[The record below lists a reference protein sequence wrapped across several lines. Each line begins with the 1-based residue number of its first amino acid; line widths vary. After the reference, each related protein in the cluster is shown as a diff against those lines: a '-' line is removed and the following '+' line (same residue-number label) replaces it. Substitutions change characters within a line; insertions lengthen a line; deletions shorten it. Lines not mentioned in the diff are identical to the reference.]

1 MMRRMGPYKG
11 IAAVPK
17 GLLLLAALSVLCAAL
32 WPARGA
38 AASVCN
44 ETLRVALGSN
54 LLPDCRAY
62 EMVSPPYKEG
72 YPLLASSFASNG
84 ESAILNSQAKLAGN
98 PGSGETIFPQGS
110 VYLAARGGGGWDL
123 TPLNPSLSQF
133 VGQIPLAALSAEAD
147 DGDTL
152 WEQHTPAQPASSR
165 DLYVRYGD
173 GADSFVGPLSP
184 HEHPEEMPGNTIA
197 GGFVGLDEAVAA
209 THDYGHVAIEAAN
222 AGDRW
227 EFDATAGETRS
238 LYEYS
243 GTDNSEP
250 VLVGVEGPKGSR
262 KLIATCGTSLGSESG
277 SDYNALSAD
286 GETIFF
292 TVDGCLPG
300 AAGEEIYARIHG
312 ALTSAEPA
320 KTVRVSESEC
330 TEVCSFKSSGKNFEG
345 ASEDGSK
352 VFFTSTQK
360 LTNDAVNGVL
370 SGEASFSGAGC
381 AAIDV
386 GEGGC
391 NLYEYDF
398 ARSGEEKP
406 LRSISMGGEVL
417 GVAAISEDGSRVYY
431 VSHNAIA
438 AAGESVY
445 GSEPAKPAQNLA
457 NLYVYDTVTGR
468 TAFVATL
475 SNQEESEDRKDW
487 RRQNL
492 RPVELAGTSG
502 QYMLFASSAKFV
514 TPDAV
519 HAHMAPPTQLYEYKA
534 EGESDGQPEAAELV
548 RVTQGEGGFDQ
559 NGIGVSVGL
568 KPSSIATVSERLGGG
583 VPGSPDFKT
592 EINRLN
598 LSEDGRTVFF
608 ETAGQLS
615 PRATSAATT
624 PAEAGCTS
632 LYEFRTPSNRLAEGT
647 VRLISDGRDVQLN
660 KGAECGAQFQYTD
673 ASGSDV
679 LFSTANP
686 LLASDTD
693 GFQRD
698 LYDAREDGG
707 FVTVLGGS
715 CGVRACEGGVSSP
728 SLVPVGTSANGHVTP
743 LSSARAPGSKSK
755 RRALAKRC
763 RRGFA
768 RKHGKCVKRRHRARR
783 PPRRKR

>member
-1 MMRRMGPYKG
+1 MRRMEVCKG
-11 IAAVPK
+11 IRTASRGLPLVAVFFA
-17 GLLLLAALSVLCAAL
+17 LAVAIC
-32 WPARGA
+32 PAQ
-38 AASVCN
+38 ASAVAVACN
-44 ETLRVALGSN
+44 ESLRATLRSST
-54 LLPDCRAY
+54 LPDCRAY

-110 VYLAARGGGGWDL
+110 VYLAGRDAAGWEL
-123 TPLNPSLSQF
+123 APLNPSPSQF

-152 WEQHTPAQPASSR
+152 WEQHTAAQPASIR
-165 DLYVRYGD
+165 DLYVRSRGGVY
-173 GADSFVGPLSP
+173 SLIGPLSP
-184 HEHPEEMPGNTIA
+184 HEHPEEIPGNVIV
-197 GGFVGLDEAVAA
+197 GGFIGLDEAVAA
-209 THDYGHVAIEAAN
+209 THDYSHVAIEAAN

-227 EFDATAGETRS
+227 EFDETAGETRS

-250 VLVGVEGPKGSR
+250 VLVGVEGEKGSR

-292 TVDGCLPG
+292 TVDGCIPG
-300 AAGEEIYARIHG
+300 AAGEEVYARIHG
-312 ALTSAEPA
+312 ALTSAERA
-320 KTVRVSESEC
+320 ETVRVSESEC
-330 TEVCSFKSSGKNFEG
+330 TEACSFRPSGKNFEG
-345 ASEDGSK
+345 ASEDGGK

-381 AAIDV
+381 AAIAA
-386 GEGGC
+386 GEVGC

-398 ARSGEEKP
+398 ARPEGER
-406 LRSISMGGEVL
+406 LRAISIGGEVL
-417 GVAAISEDGSRVYY
+417 GVAAISEDGSHVYY

-438 AAGESVY
+438 AAGDSVY
-445 GSEPAKPAQNLA
+445 GSEPARTTQNLA
-457 NLYVYDTVTGR
+457 NLYVYDTVTNQS
-468 TAFVATL
+468 AFVATL

-487 RRQNL
+487 RRENL
-492 RPVELAGTSG
+492 RPVELAGKSG
-502 QYMLFASSAKFV
+502 QYMLFASSTKFV

-519 HAHMAPPTQLYEYKA
+519 THAHTAPPTQLYEYKA
-534 EGESDGQPEAAELV
+534 EGESDGEREAPELV

-559 NGIGVSVGL
+559 NGVGVGVGL
-568 KPSSIATVSERLGGG
+568 KPSSVATVAERLGGG
-583 VPGSPDFKT
+583 VPGSPDFKS
-592 EINRLN
+592 EIDRLN

-615 PRATSAATT
+615 PRATSAAN
-624 PAEAGCTS
+624 ECTS
-632 LYEFRTPSNRLAEGT
+632 LYEFRTPSNRLSEAT
-647 VRLISDGRDVQLN
+647 VRLVSDGKDVQLN

-679 LFSTANP
+679 LFSTADP
-686 LLASDTD
+686 LLAGDTD

-698 LYDAREDGG
+698 LYDAREGGG
-707 FVTVLGGS
+707 FVALSSGA
-715 CGVRACEGGVSSP
+715 CGAQARACEGATSSP
-728 SLVPVGTSANGHVTP
+728 SLLPLGTSANGHVTP
-743 LSSARAPGSKSK
+743 PSIDRAPGGKPK
-755 RRALAKRC
+755 RRTTARRC

-768 RKHGKCVKRRHRARR
+768 RRHGKCVKQKHKASRSRRRNG
-783 PPRRKR
+783 

>member
-1 MMRRMGPYKG
+1 MMRQMGSSKG
-11 IAAVPK
+11 IAGVPK
-17 GLLLLAALSVLCAAL
+17 GLPLLAVAVALCAAL

-44 ETLRVALGSN
+44 ETLRVALNSN
-54 LLPDCRAY
+54 LLPDCRTY

-110 VYLAARGGGGWDL
+110 AYLAERREASGWDL
-123 TPLNPSLSQF
+123 APLNPSLSQF

-165 DLYVRYGD
+165 DLYVRFAD
-173 GADSFVGPLSP
+173 GVYSLIGPLSP
-184 HEHPEEMPGNTIA
+184 HERPEEIPGNVIV
-197 GGFVGLDEAVAA
+197 GGFIGLDEAVAA

-227 EFDATAGETRS
+227 EFDETAGETRS

-243 GTDNSEP
+243 GTGNSDP
-250 VLVGVEGPKGSR
+250 VLVGVEGEKGSR

-277 SDYNALSAD
+277 SDYNALSAN
-286 GETIFF
+286 GEAIFF
-292 TVDGCLPG
+292 TVDACNPG
-300 AAGEEIYARIHG
+300 PTSEEIYVRIHG
-312 ALTSAEPA
+312 ALTSAERA
-320 KTVRVSESEC
+320 ETVRVSESEC
-330 TEVCSFKSSGKNFEG
+330 TEACSFRPSSKNFEG

-360 LTNDAVNGVL
+360 LTNDAVNGIL
-370 SGEASFSGAGC
+370 SGEAGFSSPGGVGC
-381 AAIDV
+381 AGTSA

-391 NLYEYDF
+391 NLYEYNFD
-398 ARSGEEKP
+398 RP
-406 LRSISMGGEVL
+406 LFERLRAISLGGEVL
-417 GVAAISEDGSRVYY
+417 GVAAISEDGSHVYY
-431 VSHNAIA
+431 VSRNAIG

-445 GSEPAKPAQNLA
+445 GSEPVKAAP
-457 NLYVYDTVTGR
+457 NLYAYNTVTER

-475 SNQEESEDRKDW
+475 SNQEGSEDPKDW
-487 RRQNL
+487 RRENL
-492 RPVELAGTSG
+492 RPVELAGKSG
-502 QYMLFASSAKFV
+502 QYMLFASSMKFV

-519 HAHMAPPTQLYEYKA
+519 THAHTAPPTQLYEYKA
-534 EGESDGQPEAAELV
+534 AAESDGQPEAAELV
-548 RVTQGEGGFDQ
+548 RVTQGEAGFDQ
-559 NGIGVSVGL
+559 NGTGVSVGL
-568 KPSSIATVSERLGGG
+568 KPSSIATVAERLGGG

-598 LSEDGRTVFF
+598 LSEDGRAVFF

-615 PRATSAATT
+615 PRATSATNK
-624 PAEAGCTS
+624 CTS
-632 LYEFRTPSNRLAEGT
+632 LYEFRTPSSRLSEGT
-647 VRLISDGRDVQLN
+647 VRLVSDGRDVQLN
-660 KGAECGAQFQYTD
+660 KGTEECGAQFQYTD

-679 LFSTANP
+679 LFSTADP

-707 FVTVLGGS
+707 FVTVSSGS
-715 CGVRACEGGVSSP
+715 CVVHACEGGVSGP
-728 SLVPVGTSANGHVTP
+728 SLGLLGTSANGHVTP
-743 LSSARAPGSKSK
+743 LSIARAPSSKP
-755 RRALAKRC
+755 RRRTLANHCK
-763 RRGFA
+763 RGFA
-768 RKHGKCVKRRHRARR
+768 RKHGKCIKQKHKASHRRRR
-783 PPRRKR
+783 NG